1 MSGPAGRFAGGLLRA
16 ALWLDAGFLLLVT
29 LIALFAVGPASAGLA
44 AAGGAGLVAAG
55 RALRRMP
62 AARADRI
69 FWVCYG
75 LFVLLAGWFAFA
87 VRVEPAWDFGRVYHG
102 ALEITTAGRIQID
115 AVYFLESNNN
125 FFLAL
130 MLAPV
135 FVAGSLAGLSPLS
148 SGILLNLASIDLSV
162 LLLWALARR
171 RFGPRSGL
179 AAGLAACGCAGLWLY
194 GPIFYTDTLSMPFVC
209 LGLFLASE
217 WARSP
222 RRPLWRMLAAGLC
235 AFFAFRIKPTA
246 LIPFVALLLWWL
258 FSGAAGRRRVLAGV
272 ALFAACM
279 LGWQIWL
286 PVNPILDMTD
296 LDRYRLPPL
305 HYVMMGLKNPGGY
318 DEADH
323 MASRALPDAAARTA
337 RAKEQI
343 AARLKAYG
351 PAGLLDHIR
360 RKLAYTWADGTYFG
374 SYKLSIDPIRPGPL
388 QAWVTSEGDHWPVFR
403 CLANAQQLIL
413 CAGAAIAAVAAAR
426 HRSLCGLSWVCLT
439 SLLGAGLFFLVWETR
454 SRYLVNLLPLLLLE
468 ASRGIRS
475 VCAALPAPPWRGLFP
490 RR

>member
-1 MSGPAGRFAGGLLRA
+1 MSGRLLRA
-16 ALWLDAGFLLLVT
+16 ALWLDAGFLSLVA
-29 LIALFAVGPASAGLA
+29 LIALFAVGPVSAALT
-44 AAGGAGLVAAG
+44 AAGGAGLLAAG
-55 RALRRMP
+55 RVARRIP

-69 FWVCYG
+69 FGVVFC
-75 LFVLLAGWFAFA
+75 LFVVLAGWFAFA
-87 VRVEPAWDFGRVYHG
+87 ERVEPAWDFGRVYHG

-130 MLAPV
+130 ALAPV
-135 FVAGSLAGLSPLS
+135 FLAGSLAGLSPLT
-148 SGILLNLASIDLSV
+148 SGILLNLAAIDLSV
-162 LLLWALARR
+162 LLLWALTRR
-171 RFGPRSGL
+171 HFGPRSAL

-209 LGLFLASE
+209 LGLFLCSE

-222 RRPLWRMLAAGLC
+222 RGRLWLLLAVGVC
-235 AFFAFRIKPTA
+235 GFFAYRIKPTA

-258 FSGAAGRRRVLAGV
+258 LSGAPRPRQVLAGG

-279 LGWQIWL
+279 LAWQVWL

-337 RAKEQI
+337 WAEEQI
-343 AARLKAYG
+343 AARLQAYG
-351 PAGLLDHIR
+351 PAGLLDHVR

-374 SYKLSIDPIRPGPL
+374 SYKLAIDPIQPGAL
-388 QAWVTSEGDHWPVFR
+388 QSWVSFDGTHWPIFR
-403 CLANAQQLIL
+403 CLANAQQLFLCVCAAAAAIL
-413 CAGAAIAAVAAAR
+413 CAR
-426 HRSLCGLSWVCLT
+426 RRTLDGLSWVCLT
-439 SLLGAGLFFLVWETR
+439 SLLGVGLFLLVWETR
-454 SRYLVNLLPLLLLE
+454 SRYLINLLPLLLLM
-468 ASRGIRS
+468 ATRGF
-475 VCAALPAPPWRGLFP
+475 CAMAAALDRQL
-490 RR
+490 